1 MILKGPERYGIL
13 VLIHKIIQH
22 YDNSMKHS
30 FANKELIVTHNPL
43 VFDDNMAAG
52 TSMPTKKNASI
63 IQYSMYN

>member
-1 MILKGPERYGIL
+1 
-13 VLIHKIIQH
+13 
-22 YDNSMKHS
+22 MKHS